1 MKHHDPAR
9 PVGKCKGCCLNLR
22 TRCAAGF
29 LPKRRW
35 SRGRCGDY
43 GDQALLA
50 QVRNKP
56 APGGTSLARR
66 RRRTKATLMGTEP
79 HYNGLFDARKVSV
92 RVNGRRR

>member
-1 MKHHDPAR
+1 MKHHDPAH

-35 SRGRCGDY
+35 SRGQCRDY
-43 GDQALLA
+43 GNQELLE
-50 QVRNKP
+50 QVRHKP
-56 APGGTSLARR
+56 AIEGTRLARR
-66 RRRTKATLMGTEP
+66 RRRWKAALAHTEP